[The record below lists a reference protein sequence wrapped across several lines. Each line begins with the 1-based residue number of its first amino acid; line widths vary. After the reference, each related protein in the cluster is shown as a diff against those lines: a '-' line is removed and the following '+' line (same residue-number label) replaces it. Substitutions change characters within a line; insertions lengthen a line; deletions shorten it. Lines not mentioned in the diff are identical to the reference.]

1 MTLVINKII
10 GQKKPK
16 PETCVMLADSITS
29 HLMLMKI
36 EKVNIF
42 PIQTLFKLK
51 LKTNS
56 YSKKV
61 QLAFNETGSD
71 TVGFIALWKICRARD
86 GQNLSHSL
94 QTTRTINNQGEKH
107 DMESQ
112 QKVRNNYLDFFD

>member
-16 PETCVMLADSITS
+16 VSAPEICVMLADSITS

-61 QLAFNETGSD
+61 
-71 TVGFIALWKICRARD
+71 
-86 GQNLSHSL
+86 
-94 QTTRTINNQGEKH
+94 
-107 DMESQ
+107 
-112 QKVRNNYLDFFD
+112 